1 MPVSGKGS
9 SYYARNKSRLQI
21 YQRDYNAFKRVGR
34 RKMSADDRAA
44 FINKRRREMEGDRS
58 TYTNTI
64 VRRDTTND
72 PEQTDYMRSTEQNAW
87 MSASYLLI
95 DLWRVHG
102 EDNWDECTPPYL
114 DSIHS
119 LLEDELTAANIV
131 LKSSN
136 PSNDTLHLHRRVI
149 AFYHQEIELRS
160 QGQDAWNS
168 AIEDDALVMY
178 GRGVNKT
185 TFKRLYG
192 F

>member
-1 MPVSGKGS
+1 MLSFTCTD
-9 SYYARNKSRLQI
+9 LI
-21 YQRDYNAFKRVGR
+21 YPF
-34 RKMSADDRAA
+34 DR
-44 FINKRRREMEGDRS
+44 

-64 VRRDTTND
+64 ARRDTAND
-72 PEQTDYMRSTEQNAW
+72 AEQTDFMRSIEQDAW
-87 MSASYLLI
+87 ASASYLLI

-102 EDNWDECTPPYL
+102 EENWDECTPPYL
-114 DSIHS
+114 DSIRT
-119 LLEDELTAANIV
+119 LLKNELMAANIV

-178 GRGVNKT
+178 GRGYEPN
-185 TFKRLYG
+185 FFLDGRSNS
-192 F
+192 

>member
-1 MPVSGKGS
+1 MYP
-9 SYYARNKSRLQI
+9 
-21 YQRDYNAFKRVGR
+21 F
-34 RKMSADDRAA
+34 DR
-44 FINKRRREMEGDRS
+44 

-64 VRRDTTND
+64 ARRDTTND

-114 DSIHS
+114 HSIHS

-178 GRGVNKT
+178 GRGHEPNFHLDT
-185 TFKRLYG
+185 QSNS
-192 F
+192 